1 MLYIL
6 LLLSSVAISTAQYS
20 PTPTSQK
27 LALDFKALHARCV
40 GPFRAGRSLA
50 VAGHPDQPL
59 TYYFGATGG
68 GVFKSED
75 GGDTWRSIS
84 DSNFTAASIGAITVA
99 PSDPNVIYVGTGETD
114 IRGNISPGDG
124 VMKSTDA
131 GVTWKHLG
139 LNQTQMIADIV
150 VHPTDPN
157 LVMVSAMGQIFGANP
172 ERGVYRSTNGGESW
186 KQVLF
191 RNDST
196 GALTLKMD
204 PLNPRIIYAS
214 LWQAYRNAYSL
225 SSGGAGSGL
234 FKSTDGGETWKEL
247 TKQPGMPKGTIG
259 KICVDVSRAQRN
271 LIWAMIENENGGL
284 FKSVDAG
291 NSWSRVSSNNDI
303 KQRPWYFSHVYAHPT
318 DANVVYVLNVG
329 MHKSIDGGVNFTG
342 VRTNHGDHHDFWI
355 DPKNP
360 SRMILG
366 DDGGAVVTTDDC
378 RHWTEDDI
386 ATAQFYHVSVDSR
399 FPYRLYGA
407 QQDNSTCSIPSRIIG
422 GWSIDKNDW
431 YSVAGF
437 ESGYVIPHPTDPDI
451 TVGGNYSGYIGRKSQ
466 LLNQERDISVY
477 PNNPIGEGAGLRGER
492 FQWTFPILY
501 SLHDPTILYTASQH
515 VWRSSNEGQS
525 WTKIS
530 PDLTRNDS
538 TKQVAS
544 GGPITKDNTGVEVYN
559 TIFTL
564 TESPT
569 ERGVLWAGSD
579 CGKVHVSRDS
589 GTTWTDITPSGLP
602 ESMIS
607 IIDASTFDNG
617 TAFIAVNRYK
627 HNDAKPY
634 IFKTSNY
641 GASWQKIT
649 KGIPDGSFVRVVR
662 QDPFR
667 KGLLYAGTERGLFI
681 SFDEGASWSKFM
693 LDLPLT
699 PIHDLVIHPT
709 ERDLIVCTHG
719 RSFWIVDDLTP
730 LHQYQP
736 STKFLTAYAP
746 RHTYRVNG
754 GSWSSPTM
762 SVGENAPA
770 GVLLHYALA
779 DTTQSELTI
788 AIRTVARDSVIT
800 FSSKKDL
807 KGEAYKVDNNFY
819 KDSLFRPNS
828 HAPTV
833 RKGLNRFAWNMEYPP
848 AEEIENMLL
857 WGGGVDGTR
866 AMPGLYTATIAVGM
880 DTQTVKFEI
889 RMDPRLKVS
898 MSDLKAQFDFHT
910 MANRRLTEIHKTVKR
925 IRNISKQ
932 LSVATDRLKDLD
944 STTIKP
950 LTKLSKTITDSLQKI
965 EQELVQTKAK
975 AFQDLLN
982 YPVKLNNK
990 IATLASVAASADA
1003 QPTLQTIELFGIL
1016 DKKARAYLSQV
1027 NEVEATLI
1035 TQFNQQISE
1044 LKLPAVLPEKK

>member
-1 MLYIL
+1 MQYL
-6 LLLSSVAISTAQYS
+6 LLFLCSLTLASAQFTR
-20 PTPTSQK
+20 TPTTKQ
-27 LALDFKALHARCV
+27 LATEFKALHARCV
-40 GPFRAGRSLA
+40 GPFRGGRSLA
-50 VAGHPDQPL
+50 VASHPEQPL

-68 GVFKSED
+68 GVWKSED
-75 GGDTWRSIS
+75 GGNTWRSVS
-84 DSNFTAASIGAITVA
+84 DSNFTASSIGAITVA

-124 VMKSTDA
+124 VMRSTDGGA
-131 GVTWKHLG
+131 SWKHLG
-139 LNQTQMIADIV
+139 LKATQMIADIV

-186 KQVLF
+186 KQVLS

-204 PLNPRIIYAS
+204 PLNPRVVYAS
-214 LWQAYRNAYSL
+214 MWQAYRNAFSM

-234 FKSTDGGETWKEL
+234 FKSTDGGETWNEI
-247 TKQPGMPKGTIG
+247 TKQPGMPKGIIG
-259 KICVDVSRAQRN
+259 KICVDASRAQRN
-271 LIWAMIENENGGL
+271 LVWAMIENEHGGL

-291 NSWSRVSSNNDI
+291 NTWQRVSTNSDI

-318 DANVVYVLNVG
+318 NANTVFVLNVG
-329 MHKSIDGGVNFTG
+329 MHKSIDGGATFTG
-342 VRTNHGDHHDFWI
+342 MRTNHGDHHDLWI
-355 DPKNP
+355 DPTNP

-366 DDGGAVVTTDDC
+366 DDGGAVVTTDDGK
-378 RHWTEDDI
+378 HWTEDDL
-386 ATAQFYHVSVDSR
+386 ATAQFYHVSVDTH

-407 QQDNSTCSIPSRIIG
+407 QQDNTTCSIPSRIIG

-431 YSVAGF
+431 YPVAGF

-466 LLNQERDISVY
+466 RLNQERDISVY
-477 PNNPIGEGAGLRGER
+477 PNNPIGEGAGKRAER
-492 FQWTFPILY
+492 FQWTFPLMY
-501 SLHDPTILYTASQH
+501 SPHDATVLYTASQH
-515 VWRSSNEGQS
+515 VFRSTNEGER

-538 TKQVAS
+538 TKQIAS

-559 TIFTL
+559 TIFAL

-569 ERGVLWAGSD
+569 ERGVLWTGSD
-579 CGKVHVSRDS
+579 CGRVHVSKDN
-589 GTTWTDITPSGLP
+589 GNTWADVTPSGLP

-607 IIDASTFDNG
+607 TIDASTFDNG

-627 HNDAKPY
+627 HNDPKPY

-649 KGIPDGSFVRVVR
+649 TGIPDGSFVRVVR

-667 KGLLYAGTERGLFI
+667 KGLLYAGTERGLYV
-681 SFDEGASWSKFM
+681 SFDEGALWSKLE

-699 PIHDLVIHPT
+699 PIHDLIIHPT

-730 LHQYQP
+730 LHQYKP
-736 STKFLTAYAP
+736 SARMLTVYTP
-746 RHTYRVNG
+746 RHSYRVNG
-754 GSWSSPTM
+754 GSWSSPGM
-762 SVGENAPA
+762 SVGENAPN
-770 GVLLHYALA
+770 GVLIHYALA
-779 DTTQSELTI
+779 DTTRNELTVS
-788 AIRTVARDSVIT
+788 IRTESGDSVIT

-819 KDSLFRPNS
+819 KDSLFRPSNQ
-828 HAPTV
+828 APTV
-833 RKGLNRFAWNMEYPP
+833 RKGLNRFVWNMEYPP
-848 AEEIENMLL
+848 AEDIENMLL
-857 WGGGVDGTR
+857 WGAGTDGPR
-866 AMPGLYTATIAVGM
+866 AMPGRYTATIAVGK
-880 DTQTVKFEI
+880 DTQQVQFEI
-889 RMDPRLKVS
+889 RMDPRLNTPIE
-898 MSDLKAQFDFHT
+898 DIKAQFDFHT
-910 MANRRLTEIHKTVKR
+910 TVNKKVSEIHKAVKR
-925 IRNISKQ
+925 IRSISKQ
-932 LSVATDRLKDLD
+932 LSANTDRLKDLD
-944 STTIKP
+944 SLTAKP
-950 LTKLSKTITDSLQKI
+950 LTKLSKTITDSLQGI

-990 IATLASVAASADA
+990 IASLASVAASADA
-1003 QPTLQTIELFGIL
+1003 RPTEQTVALFVELEKVADG
-1016 DKKARAYLSQV
+1016 YLSQV
-1027 NEVEATLI
+1027 RDIEKTMVSDFN
-1035 TQFNQQISE
+1035 TQMSVLQ
-1044 LKLPAVLPEKK
+1044 LPAILPEKK